1 MTHHVIDRQQSLGNK
16 LANFVALC
24 DAAISEGGEIHA
36 AMDAARGSP
45 VDYTLI
51 EGGTKGF
58 GIGTG
63 EGEDVFTL
71 LNSIKSAMDAFASS
85 TATWRAQLRQE

>member
-1 MTHHVIDRQQSLGNK
+1 MAHHVIDRQQSLGNK
-16 LANFVALC
+16 LANFIALC
-24 DAAISEGGEIHA
+24 DSAISEGAEIHG

-45 VDYTLI
+45 ADYTEL

-71 LNSIKSAMDAFASS
+71 LNSIKSALDTFSS
-85 TATWRAQLRQE
+85 GTATWRAQLRQE